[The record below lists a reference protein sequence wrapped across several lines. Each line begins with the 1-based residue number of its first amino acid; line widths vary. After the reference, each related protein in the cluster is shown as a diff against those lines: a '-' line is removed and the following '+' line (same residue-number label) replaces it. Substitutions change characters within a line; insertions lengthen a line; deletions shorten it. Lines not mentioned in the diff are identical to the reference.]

1 MDAVSSQVLDT
12 LRAYD
17 TPTICNV
24 IELFDV
30 QPRTSGYMDR
40 TIKAAFPELPPVVG
54 FASTATCR
62 TIIKP
67 RGAGG
72 YTALADQVAR
82 FAELDGPAVV
92 VFQDLD
98 GDLAAATFGEIMC
111 TTYKA
116 FGAAGLIT
124 NGPGRDLDQVRS
136 IGFPVFTNG
145 AVCSHGHIQ
154 ILDVHVPVLV
164 GGLAVYPGDLIHAD
178 LNGVAIIPH
187 EIAARV
193 ADACADYVAAEQV
206 MLDVLH
212 TPSVTVEQLR
222 AAAAEK
228 DALTQALQRRI
239 RG

>member
-178 LNGVAIIPH
+178 LNGVAIIPR

>member
-164 GGLAVYPGDLIHAD
+164 GGLAMYPGELIHAD
-178 LNGVAIIPH
+178 LNGVAIIPR